1 MLGVDAEGEHG
12 QAKKKAFAGS
22 WLLRKGR
29 LCDHPGLVQILSGYA
44 VYVTNKLLGASE
56 ANMALKWPN
65 DVYMI
70 QDKLVG
76 KVSGVL
82 VEGKR
87 QGRCKHPS
95 LVGIGVNFQ
104 GPSVNKQAFPIA
116 YLGREIEGLHREQF
130 TSTLNAVM
138 ASFFEHRKGVK
149 SPVFERHI
157 PALLAHLKN
166 GEIILGNPYY
176 RNEKWMISNLDSQGN
191 LVIENSDGEQATI
204 TDGEDIEWPNLT
216 SD

>member
-1 MLGVDAEGEHG
+1 
-12 QAKKKAFAGS
+12 
-22 WLLRKGR
+22 
-29 LCDHPGLVQILSGYA
+29 
-44 VYVTNKLLGASE
+44 
-56 ANMALKWPN
+56 MALKWPN

-82 VEGKR
+82 VEGKSK
-87 QGRCKHPS
+87 GDANTIV
-95 LVGIGVNFQ
+95 VGIGVNFQ

-149 SPVFERHI
+149 PPVFERHI
-157 PALLAHLKN
+157 PALLAHLKM
-166 GEIILGNPYY
+166 GERVLGHPYY